1 MRLRVRRLSGRVPGR
16 VDPWRGT
23 GPFLALALVA
33 VSTAAFSLVASK
45 SPTIADYLRRSSIA
59 GRELRVGVLADQ
71 PLLSTP
77 VGDRGVKDTRAGDT
91 GAKERFTGFD
101 VSLATYLARSIGVS
115 ADFVPLEP
123 TERLDALTSGRVD
136 VLLAGLVITAE
147 RQRVVEFAGPYLI
160 GGTVVATRTGWP
172 PGSGPG
178 RLCVVPGSAAAA
190 DATRSGQPL
199 LLATDLRRCLAAV
212 RAGRADAV
220 VGDEILLR
228 GLVWA
233 AGPGWKVVPFPGMAT
248 IAYGIGVAR
257 DDPALKALVDSF
269 LVASLRKKQSGAW
282 EVAMDAT
289 LRKAGFTGSQPYA
302 PGRLLRD
309 GSDGQDGTGGIV
321 GLPAAVSPVVAGR
334 SRRGRTV
341 AHRRRRR
348 TSGRTVTRRPV
359 GVAGTPA
366 GEPEPGGAAP
376 GASTPG
382 VWSLLVGVPVAVSAL
397 YLWIQSGG
405 DRQFTLMLAQSIN
418 PINFLAAVSLS
429 VVWVF
434 PALPALV
441 FTIGAVVLGAAV
453 DGADRRR
460 LRDRYAVARW
470 TDRAPGWVVWGS
482 ILAAAASTP
491 LVFAPAWALALRV
504 VGRRGAAGRA
514 GGRRP
519 GRGRVAVGLLLYAV
533 IVGAAV
539 GAALAEGEQALALIA
554 GWPAAL
560 LLTGVDGPL
569 RPGQVAAFVRAAAL
583 LAVLLTLGVLHA
595 VVSTPIL
602 PSTAIQVAVPTAAPP
617 TPAPSGS
624 PAANDPDTDPPTRQL
639 RGYVVS
645 TDDESTTVLSDRGGV
660 EIVANDV
667 IRSRVSCPSL
677 VDLPGDSA
685 ELFGLPLRESLLKAL
700 ARQQR
705 PTTVQDPR
713 CLLRLDG

>member
-1 MRLRVRRLSGRVPGR
+1 MRLRVRRLPGRVPGR

-77 VGDRGVKDTRAGDT
+77 VKDPGTTDPDAQ
-91 GAKERFTGFD
+91 KQFTGFD
-101 VSLATYLARSIGVS
+101 ASLATFLARSIGVS
-115 ADFVPLEP
+115 AEFVPLES

-136 VLLAGLVITAE
+136 VLLGGLVITAE

-160 GGTVVATRTGWP
+160 GETVMATRTGWP
-172 PGSGPG
+172 PGSEPG

-190 DATRSGQPL
+190 DAARSGHPL
-199 LLATDLRRCLAAV
+199 LLAPDLRRCLAAV
-212 RAGRADAV
+212 SADRADAV

-233 AGPGWKVVPFPGMAT
+233 AGRGWKVVPFPGMAT

-269 LVASLRKKQSGAW
+269 LVASLRKKKSGAW
-282 EVAMDAT
+282 EKAMDAT
-289 LRKAGFTGSQPYA
+289 LRKAGFAGSQPYA

-334 SRRGRTV
+334 SRRGRTL

-348 TSGRTVTRRPV
+348 TSGRTVTRRPARV
-359 GVAGTPA
+359 GGTPA
-366 GEPEPGGAAP
+366 GEPGPGGAA
-376 GASTPG
+376 PG

-441 FTIGAVVLGAAV
+441 FIIGAVVLGAAV

-470 TDRAPGWVVWGS
+470 TDRAPGWAVWGS

-491 LVFAPAWALALRV
+491 LVFVPAWALALRV
-504 VGRRGAAGRA
+504 VGRRGAAGRV

-519 GRGRVAVGLLLYAV
+519 GRGWVAVGLLLYAAV
-533 IVGAAV
+533 VGAAV

-554 GWPAAL
+554 GWPAVL
-560 LLTGVDGPL
+560 LLTRATGPL

-583 LAVLLTLGVLHA
+583 LAVLLTLGVLYA

-624 PAANDPDTDPPTRQL
+624 PAPNDPDTDPPTRQL

-645 TDDESTTVLSDRGGV
+645 TDDEATTVLSDRGGV

-700 ARQQR
+700 ARRQR

-713 CLLRLDG
+713 CLLRPDG

>member
-1 MRLRVRRLSGRVPGR
+1 MLARVRRLPGRVPLR
-16 VDPWRGT
+16 ADPWRGS

-59 GRELRVGVLADQ
+59 GRALRAGVLADQ
-71 PLLSTP
+71 PLLST
-77 VGDRGVKDTRAGDT
+77 RIDTPNVEDPK
-91 GAKERFTGFD
+91 AKVRFTGFD
-101 VSLATYLARSIGVS
+101 ASLATYLGRSIGVPVE
-115 ADFVPLEP
+115 FVPLEP
-123 TERLDALTSGRVD
+123 TERLDALASGRVD
-136 VLLAGLVITAE
+136 VAFAGLVITAE

-160 GGTVVATRTGWP
+160 GYTVLATRGNRPT
-172 PGSGPG
+172 GPG
-178 RLCVVPGSAAAA
+178 RDRLCVVPGSGAAA
-190 DATRSGQPL
+190 DATRLGNPL
-199 LLATDLRRCLAAV
+199 LLARDLRQCFAAV
-212 RAGRADAV
+212 RAGRADGVA
-220 VGDEILLR
+220 GDEILLR

-233 AGPGWKVVPFPGMAT
+233 AEPGWRIDDIPGTASA
-248 IAYGIGVAR
+248 AYGIGVAR

-269 LVASLRKKQSGAW
+269 LVASWRKGKRGAW
-282 EVAMDAT
+282 ERAMEDT
-289 LRKAGFTGSQPYA
+289 LRRAGFTGSQPYA

-321 GLPAAVSPVVAGR
+321 GLPAVVPPVVAA
-334 SRRGRTV
+334 RRGRTV

-348 TSGRTVTRRPV
+348 TLGRVVTRRPV
-359 GVAGTPA
+359 AAAPTPS
-366 GEPEPGGAAP
+366 GEPEPGGAP
-376 GASTPG
+376 SG

-405 DRQFTLMLAQSIN
+405 DRQFTLMLAQSVN

-453 DGADRRR
+453 DDADRRR

-470 TDRAPGWVVWGS
+470 TARAPGWVVWGS

-504 VGRRGAAGRA
+504 VGRRGADGRN
-514 GGRRP
+514 GGFLP
-519 GRGRVAVGLLLYAV
+519 ARGWALAGLLLCVA

-539 GAALAEGEQALALIA
+539 AAALVEGEEALALIA
-554 GWPAAL
+554 GWPAVL
-560 LLTGVDGPL
+560 LLTGADGPL
-569 RPGQVAAFVRAAAL
+569 RPGRVAAFVRTAAV
-583 LAVLLTLGVLHA
+583 LAVLLTMGVLHT

-617 TPAPSGS
+617 TPGPSGS
-624 PAANDPDTDPPTRQL
+624 PAAGDPDTDPPTRQL

-660 EIVANDV
+660 EIVANDQ

-700 ARQQR
+700 ARRQR